1 MTLRCIAIDD
11 EPLALDLLEDN
22 IRQIP
27 YLKLAAGFN
36 KPMEAMQY
44 LQDHEIDL
52 VFIDIQMPGITGL
65 QFIQSLPQKSMY
77 ILVTAYEKFALEGYN
92 LNVVDYLLKPVS
104 MDRFVKACNKAMDL
118 FKLKQ
123 GLDQSKQGAVSSE
136 QKYIFVNADYKL
148 VKVEFDDI
156 IWIESLKDYL
166 KIHLHSNK
174 NSLVTRMSMKS
185 IEEQLPESRFIR
197 IHKSYIISKSAISAV
212 KKTSVFIGDLELPI
226 GELYRAPVNA
236 FIGNNEQ

>member
-1 MTLRCIAIDD
+1 MKLRCIAIDD
-11 EPLALDLLEDN
+11 EPLALELLEDN
-22 IRQIP
+22 IRQVP
-27 YLKLAAGFN
+27 YLELVSGFN
-36 KPMEAMQY
+36 RPMEAMEY
-44 LQDHEIDL
+44 LQQHEIDL

-65 QFIQSLPQKSMY
+65 QFIQSLPQNPMY

-118 FKLKQ
+118 FKLKVAGSRLQ
-123 GLDQSKQGAVSSE
+123 FAGE

-148 VKVEFDDI
+148 IKLEFTDI
-156 IWIESLKDYL
+156 IWIEALKDYL

-174 NSLVTRMSMKS
+174 NPLVTRMSMKS
-185 IEEQLPESRFIR
+185 IEEQLPESQFIR

-212 KKTSVFIGDLELPI
+212 KKTSVFIGDLELPV
-226 GELYRAPVNA
+226 GELYRDPVNA
-236 FIGNNEQ
+236 FIGGRME